1 MFRLI
6 EGRVYNTETSD
17 ILGTC
22 TNGLP
27 PQDENYKEEVLYR
40 TKRGTYFL
48 HTSTGAKIMPAVL
61 DVWSE
66 YIIPLS
72 YAGALE
78 WANNSLTE
86 DEIESNFTGAV
97 LTISAKVSPEL
108 RYEFEKYKED
118 RDFTTEEAIADLLK

>member
-1 MFRLI
+1 MFILI
-6 EGRVYNTETSD
+6 EGKVYNTEASD
-17 ILGTC
+17 MLGTY

-27 PQDENYKEEVLYR
+27 PHDENYKKEVLYR

-48 HTSTGAKIMPAVL
+48 HIATGSKIMPAVL
-61 DVWSE
+61 DMWSE

-72 YAGALE
+72 YKGALE

-86 DEIESNFTGAV
+86 DEIESNLTGVV

-118 RDFTTEEAIADLLK
+118 RDFTTEEAIADLLE